1 MMPFAEYAPD
11 LPAFENPGSNNI
23 VNVLPHLK
31 SYKPHPSLAAYSGIL
46 NSVVTTARC
55 QGAVAARGADGTTYI
70 YAGDSGTSDTVHPGS
85 GRLFVLDTGSLSWTN
100 VSRTSAVAYS
110 PLTDG
115 APGWRFQQF
124 GNKLVAVNF
133 VDDTQLITLG
143 GANFAALG
151 GTPPRAKYITGVRNR
166 IVMAYTF
173 DGTDGSVPF
182 RVRWSG
188 LTTAGLGD
196 ETSWAV
202 SGTTTADFQDLPGD
216 AGAVHGIFG
225 GEYGVVLQEKA
236 VTRMTFS
243 GGGLVFQFDRIE
255 GVRGT
260 PAPGSAI
267 QYEDFVYYL
276 GEDGFYAFDGTHSSP
291 IGANRVDK
299 TFFAEVD
306 QSYLFRITCAADP
319 INKLIY
325 WYYPGSGSS
334 SGTPNKGL
342 IYDTVNNK
350 WASVSGTEL
359 EILVSAYTVGVTLD
373 NMDALFG
380 TNMDSH
386 PFSLDSAVW
395 VGGRNQFAAFT
406 TDHKLGFW
414 NGSNMAATLDTAE
427 FQPYPG
433 KRAFVTGARPLV
445 DGGTTTITAIHR
457 TLPTASVTTD
467 SAVAVNSDGRCPLRV
482 NDRYHR
488 FRASIAAGGSW
499 SHAQGIEVEAR
510 PEGRR

>member
-23 VNVLPHLK
+23 VNVIPHMK
-31 SYKPHPSLAAYSGIL
+31 SYKPHPALAAYSTGAL
-46 NSVVTTARC
+46 TARC
-55 QGAVAARGADGTTYI
+55 QGATAARGSDGTTYT
-70 YAGDSGTSDTVHPGS
+70 YAGDATKLYVLNTADLTWTDIT
-85 GRLFVLDTGSLSWTN
+85 RLNPSPPPTN
-100 VSRTSAVAYS
+100 LVYATLA
-110 PLTDG
+110 DG
-115 APGWRFQQF
+115 APGWRFLQF
-124 GNKLVAVNF
+124 GNKVIAINF
-133 VDDTQLITLG
+133 VDDTQSITIG
-143 GANFAALG
+143 GVNFAALSG
-151 GTPPRAKYITGVRNR
+151 SPPRAKYIAGVRNR
-166 IVMAYTF
+166 IVMANTF
-173 DGTDGSVPF
+173 DSSDGNVPF

-202 SGTTTADFQDLPGD
+202 SGTTTADFQDLPAD
-216 AGAVHGIFG
+216 AGAITGNFG
-225 GEYGVVLQEKA
+225 GEYGVILQEKA
-236 VTRMTFS
+236 ITRMTFS
-243 GGGLVFQFDRIE
+243 GTGLVFQFDRIE

-260 PAPGSAI
+260 PAGGSAI
-267 QYEDFVYYL
+267 QYEDSVYYL
-276 GEDGFYAFDGTHSSP
+276 GENGFYSFDGTHSNP

-306 QSYLFRITCAADP
+306 QSNMFRITAAADP
-319 INKLIY
+319 NNKLVY
-325 WYYPGSGSS
+325 WYYPGSGAS

-359 EILVSAYTVGVTLD
+359 EILMSTYTVGVNLD
-373 NMDALFG
+373 NMDALFT

-406 TDHKLGFW
+406 TAHKLGFW
-414 NGSNMAATLDTAE
+414 NGSNMAATLDTGE
-427 FQPYPG
+427 LQPFPG
-433 KRAFVTGARPLV
+433 YRSFVAGARPLV
-445 DGGTTTITAIHR
+445 DGGTSTVTAIHR
-457 TLPTASVTTD
+457 PLPTSTVTTD
-467 SAVAVNSDGRCPLRV
+467 SGVAVNSDGRAPLRV

-488 FRASIAAGGSW
+488 FRVDIAGGGTW